1 MTISHTAR
9 PKRSWPLLTLAASA
23 FIPAFGFISGSIA
36 VAWGLLSSRPRAKL
50 AVAIGGLGAL
60 LQVVAGITLAWWAQN
75 SPTVRE
81 TQAIGVARDLK
92 HLVSDLDA
100 FHDETGHYPA
110 TLLELVGKP
119 IPIRMAPI
127 YDQSA
132 GLFRQRLYEYRP
144 ASDGQTFD
152 LFSIGPDGEPGTA
165 DDIRPALPD
174 SVLRASGYRPSR

>member
-1 MTISHTAR
+1 MTIPLAAPT
-9 PKRSWPLLTLAASA
+9 KRSWPLLALAVSS
-23 FIPAFGFISGSIA
+23 FVPGFGFLFGSIA

-50 AVAIGGLGAL
+50 AVAIGGFGAL
-60 LQVVAGITLAWWAQN
+60 LQVAAGVTLAWWAQS

-81 TQAIGVARDLK
+81 AQSIGAARDLR
-92 HLVSDLDA
+92 HLVADLEA
-100 FHDETGHYPA
+100 FRAQTGHYPA
-110 TLLELVGKP
+110 SLRQLVAKP

-132 GLFRQRLYEYRP
+132 GLFRQRLYEYHP

-152 LFSIGPDGEPGTA
+152 LFSVGPDGAPGTA

-174 SVLRASGYRPSR
+174 SVLRSSGYRPSR